1 MEDTKTT
8 PDRRE
13 HSLWRAIFRWSVRI
27 LLLVMGLVLAALL
40 WLGSES
46 GLTQALSWA
55 QQFLARNGQAL
66 AFDRLQGNL
75 WRGIRFGRVEWRG
88 FDTAVKGTDLQLRWS
103 LRALLRGK
111 GLVHQLEA
119 GTLVIQVPPGDP
131 DKPRTDTDMPGDFG
145 LPFPLE
151 IRKLAVGRRLRSM
164 ARMPSPTWC

>member
-88 FDTAVKGTDLQLRWS
+88 FDTAVKGPDLVAARTAAWQGTGAS
-103 LRALLRGK
+103 
-111 GLVHQLEA
+111 A
-119 GTLVIQVPPGDP
+119 GGRDTGHPG
-131 DKPRTDTDMPGDFG
+131 
-145 LPFPLE
+145 
-151 IRKLAVGRRLRSM
+151 A
-164 ARMPSPTWC
+164 AR

>member
-75 WRGIRFGRVEWRG
+75 WRGIRFGRVEWR
-88 FDTAVKGTDLQLRWS
+88 T
-103 LRALLRGK
+103 RAR
-111 GLVHQLEA
+111 
-119 GTLVIQVPPGDP
+119 ICIP
-131 DKPRTDTDMPGDFG
+131 
-145 LPFPLE
+145 
-151 IRKLAVGRRLRSM
+151 
-164 ARMPSPTWC
+164 